1 MKSQNYSKI
10 KQVMRHKAE
19 LEAIINETIRKH
31 NEMNKAAGVLI
42 ELRPVVMGGVVYLE
56 IMPIVQP

>member
-19 LEAIINETIRKH
+19 LESIINETIRKH

-42 ELRPVVMGGVVYLE
+42 ELRPVVRDGVVYLE
-56 IMPIVQP
+56 LTGII

>member
-42 ELRPVVMGGVVYLE
+42 ELRPVVRDGVVYLE
-56 IMPIVQP
+56 LSSIN

>member
-10 KQVMRHKAE
+10 KQAMRHKAE

-42 ELRPVVMGGVVYLE
+42 ELRPVVMDGVVYLE
-56 IMPIVQP
+56 LSSIH

>member
-1 MKSQNYSKI
+1 
-10 KQVMRHKAE
+10 MRHKAE

-42 ELRPVVMGGVVYLE
+42 ELRPVVRDGVVYLD
-56 IMPIVQP
+56 IKLY